1 VDQET
6 GFRRKPEVHDQTAK
20 ILARGSKEEL
30 ADPKISRRWRVAR
43 SVRTKFRPQNQRGVH
58 PFGETGN

>member
-43 SVRTKFRPQNQRGVH
+43 SVRTKFRPQNQRGSL
-58 PFGETGN
+58 